1 MRGWCVL
8 AKGSLTVC
16 LAALLLLSLLAL
28 PGKKAAAAGGV
39 TVEVSIA
46 PCVRVRAD
54 GTLQSNIPAVTQRDA
69 GPLLTVTAR

>member
-28 PGKKAAAAGGV
+28 PGKAAAAGGV
-39 TVEVSIA
+39 MVEVSIA

>member
-1 MRGWCVL
+1 MRGWCSV
-8 AKGSLTVC
+8 AKGSLAVC
-16 LAALLLLSLLAL
+16 LVALLLLFLLAF
-28 PGKKAAAAGGV
+28 PGMTAAAGGV

-69 GPLLTVTAR
+69 GHLLTVTAK